1 MAKKGF
7 GTFKGVFIPSFEAIF
22 GTVLFLVLPMLTG
35 AMGFYNML
43 LIVVLANSVT
53 FATTFSISDCVTNL
67 RKVGSGGMYALAK
80 RSFGKAFGGSIGIQ
94 LYLAQAVSIGF
105 YVIGF
110 AEPLQPLLMK
120 IPMYASWAA
129 DAGISVALQKQLLA
143 TVLSV
148 IAFIAALVGADFVSK
163 IQLLIFFIL
172 IAAVGSIMIS
182 PFFEKS
188 VVGKSI
194 FTSAP
199 NLTGAG
205 YAIGFW
211 AAFAAFFPA
220 VTGIDAG
227 VGMSGELKDPRRSL
241 PIGTF
246 LAIFVTLLGYLVVT
260 YVFSL
265 MRPELLLPQADGSV
279 PSLVKIFSSTVPFA
293 SYMVL
298 IGILFATGSS
308 ALAYFLTAPRTLH
321 TLANDGLLPNFI
333 SFLGR
338 DFFKD
343 GREPRW
349 ATVLTFLIAVS
360 IIWSGDLTF
369 VSTVVGICFLVVYG
383 WINLAAFLERI
394 SGNPSFR
401 PTFKGHWL
409 VSFYGFAFAIG
420 VIALFNI
427 WIGIG
432 VFVSQL
438 ILFFLLLRFRA
449 GNKLEGV
456 WWGLIFSVLQWGFKR
471 AKRLIQGTKNWRP
484 IVGVF
489 FFADETSYLKPEL
502 EIAERISSFKG
513 LALLNALLPA
523 GKELPELPPEASVL
537 RGSDFSSLIVG
548 ASFASLPGGLGV
560 NTVMLPL
567 DRRLNHLDLM
577 DEFSSQGKHVLIYK
591 HGSAFQE
598 SPRIDVWWKGKSN
611 GNLMALLAYI
621 IRETDLQLGF
631 EKKEI
636 RLIRMLS
643 DDNQK
648 NEIEKKELESL
659 LELSRLDGSI
669 LVLDKDERPFDD
681 IVSEHSSDASLI
693 LMGAPGQRGAGL
705 ARWFSLDKRGFD
717 KQIEKFEN
725 LPPILFVRSAYSV
738 PLFDEY

>member
-7 GTFKGVFIPSFEAIF
+7 GTFNGVFIPSFEAIF

-35 AMGFYNML
+35 AMGFFNMA
-43 LIVVLANSVT
+43 LIVFLANTVT

-120 IPMYASWAA
+120 LPAYAGWVSS
-129 DAGISVALQKQLLA
+129 AGFSVMLQKQLIA
-143 TVLSV
+143 TVLAV
-148 IAFIAALVGADFVSK
+148 IAFVSALIGADFVSK

-172 IAAVGSIMIS
+172 IAAVGSIMLS
-182 PFFEKS
+182 PLFEDTS
-188 VVGKSI
+188 SGQSI
-194 FTSAP
+194 FNHLP
-199 NLTGAG
+199 NLGGAG
-205 YAIGFW
+205 YALGFW

-241 PIGTF
+241 PTGTF
-246 LAIFVTLLGYLVVT
+246 LAIAVTFAGYLVVT

-265 MRPELLLPQADGSV
+265 MRPELLLPGEDGSV
-279 PSLVKIFSSTVPFA
+279 PSLVKIFSSTLPLA

-298 IGILFATGSS
+298 VGILFATGSS
-308 ALAYFLTAPRTLH
+308 ALAYFITAPRTLQ
-321 TLANDGLLPNFI
+321 TLANDKLLPGFMAV
-333 SFLGR
+333 LGR

-343 GREPRW
+343 GKEPRW
-349 ATVLTFLIAVS
+349 ATLLTFFITVATV
-360 IIWSGDLTF
+360 WSGDITF

-409 VSFYGFAFAIG
+409 VSFYGFVLSLG

-427 WIGIG
+427 WIGIA
-432 VFVSQL
+432 VFASQL
-438 ILFFLLLRFRA
+438 LLFFLLLKFRA

-456 WWGLIFSVLQWGFKR
+456 WWGLVFSVLQWGFKR
-471 AKRLIQGTKNWRP
+471 ARRLIQGTKNWRP
-484 IVGVF
+484 VVGVF
-489 FFADETSYLKPEL
+489 FFADKTEYLEPEL
-502 EIAERISSFKG
+502 EIASRISSFKG
-513 LALLNALLPA
+513 LSLVNAVVPDDREISALPA
-523 GKELPELPPEASVL
+523 DTSLL
-537 RGSDFSSLIVG
+537 RGNDFASLIAG
-548 ASFASLPGGLGV
+548 AASAALPGGLNV

-567 DRRLNHLDLM
+567 DRRINHLDLM
-577 DEFSSQGKHVLIYK
+577 DDFSAQGKHVLIYK
-591 HGSAFQE
+591 HGTASPQ

-621 IRETDLQLGF
+621 IKETDMQLGLA
-631 EKKEI
+631 KKDI

-648 NEIEKKELESL
+648 NEVEKKELQAL
-659 LELSRLDGSI
+659 LELSRLEGSV
-669 LVLDKDERPFDD
+669 LVLDKDDRPFDD
-681 IVSEHSSDASLI
+681 IVAEHSSDASLI
-693 LMGAPGQRGAGL
+693 LMGAPGQRGVGL
-705 ARWFSLDKRGFD
+705 AKWFSLDKRGFD
-717 KQIEKFEN
+717 KQIEKFDN
-725 LPPILFVRSAYSV
+725 LPPILFVKSAYPV